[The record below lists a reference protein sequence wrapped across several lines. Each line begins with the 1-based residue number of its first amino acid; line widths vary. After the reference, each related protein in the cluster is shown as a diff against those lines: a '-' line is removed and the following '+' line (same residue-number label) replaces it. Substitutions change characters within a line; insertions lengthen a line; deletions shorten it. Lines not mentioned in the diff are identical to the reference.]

1 VQSEL
6 ECLREDHLVTLR
18 REVEARIAALK
29 SQEQGNDLRVLRL
42 KIVHLE
48 ADLAGTKAALEAREG
63 ELAHQKDVT
72 QKALLAVQSPS
83 ELSSII
89 SEMAKFR
96 GEASRLEIENMAS
109 QRRFEL
115 LEAYANTA
123 AEEAVES
130 RARVQE
136 LQEREESASTVA
148 SDARRASAAIESEY
162 IGGLKA
168 VEAGTLKA
176 ALETARRELEAAQ
189 HGCVRYK
196 ELSEISSLQAQ
207 TIGAFK
213 QEHLDELSNLREY
226 CSKLE
231 SQGDDELLI
240 GKLQRQLMST
250 KTSYKAFARKY
261 QFLRGNMQQREL
273 AMRVLETRLDER
285 EAAVLSIQDT
295 HRLEIAALKKS
306 LRTLRDISAEEVGGM
321 EAAGKG
327 KGKGKKGKGGVM
339 DVRRRINTGLESIG
353 DRLLLVSEK
362 VNALSIMAEGAV
374 AKASSAE
381 EEKMELQGLTQDLS
395 AEKDLLLQRC
405 SDLEAVTKGQGTNKQ
420 NALAT
425 RLVALSEDVR
435 THKLATLQQRREIQI
450 LRQEKKHLQNVLATM
465 EADVEDLEEGKVRAE
480 TKNLLMD
487 LTQDPQDDD
496 DDAPGV
502 RGGMPALGDTIQEY
516 KRLRGGLVSLSN
528 MEEEE
533 GYEERKASSAPS
545 RGTETGTGTGAR
557 REYTGPGHDDEA
569 GGNIAYGDIPPDELI
584 QKMQAM
590 NDALSASRREAG
602 ENRLRGDRLQGSL
615 HECEAALRE
624 MERHVTYYEGI
635 MVREG
640 LPDIKGNQRAGE
652 GSGLGSV
659 RRPKSGLTVE
669 DQEHLQEAATATMAS
684 MKQLLEEKNRAIDK
698 YREKLEDAKT
708 EKKPKSA
715 ADRKADALLERL
727 TQDAELGG
735 RSRGTE
741 GRDQGQVQGQIAQ
754 GDRIFEAQSRLLE
767 QIEQADAILM
777 DKDRTIG
784 QLEQRLLSQ
793 ENQRERAEIR
803 CGSALK
809 EMDAMKQDMILLAQQ
824 LQASERKYT
833 MQVQRQIPER
843 PITGTGATGYPPVHP
858 ASQGERDRDMDRG
871 RDRDRDSDGDD
882 SVNVERKSDRDG
894 DRGQGRDSEKGQT
907 LNPLGTLAPTLPGR
921 QDAKILD
928 LQKTVKAKNEKIKG
942 YRDIIVRL
950 KEEFI
955 KLEEDKAVSAIVQKD
970 KAVKSKMNE
979 RDSEGG
985 GKREEGTMGEQAMKD
1000 LRTQVSALRDGLRM
1014 AKEDLEKARQTREK
1028 LNSARQAAQEEVR
1041 GESRILRYE
1050 IN

>member
-42 KIVHLE
+42 KVVHLE

-72 QKALLAVQSPS
+72 QKALLAVKSPS

-189 HGCVRYK
+189 HECVRYK

-261 QFLRGNMQQREL
+261 QFLRGNMRQREL

-306 LRTLRDISAEEVGGM
+306 LRTLRDVSAEEVGGM
-321 EAAGKG
+321 EAAG

-339 DVRRRINTGLESIG
+339 DVRRRMNSGLESIG

-435 THKLATLQQRREIQI
+435 THKLATLQQRREIQV

-487 LTQDPQDDD
+487 LTQDSQDDD

-533 GYEERKASSAPS
+533 GYEERKASSVPS
-545 RGTETGTGTGAR
+545 RGTGTVAKR
-557 REYTGPGHDDEA
+557 DYTGPGRDDEA
-569 GGNIAYGDIPPDELI
+569 GENIAYGDIPPDELI

-640 LPDIKGNQRAGE
+640 LPDIKGNHRAGE
-652 GSGLGSV
+652 GSGSGAG

-741 GRDQGQVQGQIAQ
+741 GRDQGQGQGQIAQ

-858 ASQGERDRDMDRG
+858 ASQGD

-882 SVNVERKSDRDG
+882 SVNVERKSDRDE
-894 DRGQGRDSEKGQT
+894 DRGRGRDSEKGQT
-907 LNPLGTLAPTLPGR
+907 LNPLGTLAPTLPGV

-1041 GESRILRYE
+1041 GERRISRYE
-1050 IN
+1050 IE